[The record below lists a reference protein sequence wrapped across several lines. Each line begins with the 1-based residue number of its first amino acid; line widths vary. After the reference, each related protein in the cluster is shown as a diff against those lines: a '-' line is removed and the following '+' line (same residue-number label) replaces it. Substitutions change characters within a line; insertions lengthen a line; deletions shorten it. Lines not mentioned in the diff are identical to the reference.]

1 SQQMISILKCG
12 YESRHQKPFHM
23 LRPEGSSDYTL
34 LVVKSEAF
42 FEYDHTYRNLPANTV
57 ILYDKYAYVH
67 YGCHTPDFNDDWILF
82 DLDEKDRPFLMGL
95 IIPFQTPVSLS
106 DAGQLSEFS

>member
-1 SQQMISILKCG
+1 MISILNCG

-42 FEYDHTYRNLPANTV
+42 FLNTT
-57 ILYDKYAYVH
+57 ILT
-67 YGCHTPDFNDDWILF
+67 GISPPI
-82 DLDEKDRPFLMGL
+82 R
-95 IIPFQTPVSLS
+95 
-106 DAGQLSEFS
+106 